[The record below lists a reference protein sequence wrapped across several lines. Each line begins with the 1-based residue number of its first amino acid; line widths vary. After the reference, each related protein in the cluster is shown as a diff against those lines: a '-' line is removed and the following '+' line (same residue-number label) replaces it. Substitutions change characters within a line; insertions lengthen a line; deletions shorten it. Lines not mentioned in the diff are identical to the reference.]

1 MEKSDQSQRLNEV
14 DIFLPNVNLSS
25 EFPFVGDIKAGF
37 PSPAQDF
44 VESKIDL
51 NKYIVKHPSA
61 TFFARVNGTS
71 MESDFSEGDLLVID
85 RSLKPENG
93 RIAVCFVDGEFTVK
107 RILIEKDKCLLV
119 PSNSDYPVL
128 EVNKDSDFLI
138 WGVVSYVIKKV

>member
-1 MEKSDQSQRLNEV
+1 METTKQQHTGKEIDLFVPNLNQSV
-14 DIFLPNVNLSS
+14 

-37 PSPAQDF
+37 PSPAEDF
-44 VESKIDL
+44 VESQIDL
-51 NKYIVKHPSA
+51 NKYLIKHPSA

-85 RSLKPENG
+85 RSLQPDNG

-119 PSNSDYPVL
+119 PSNSDYPVIQ
-128 EVNKDSDFLI
+128 VNKENDFLI
-138 WGVVSYVIKKV
+138 WGIVSYVIKKV

>member
-1 MEKSDQSQRLNEV
+1 MEKSEQSHRHNEV
-14 DIFLPNVNLSS
+14 DIFLPNVNQSI
-25 EFPFVGDIKAGF
+25 EFPFVGDVKAGF

-51 NKYIVKHPSA
+51 NKYIIKHPSA
-61 TFFARVNGTS
+61 TYFARVNGIS

-107 RILIEKDKCLLV
+107 RILIEKEKCLLV
-119 PSNSDYPVL
+119 PSNSDYPIL
-128 EVNKDSDFLI
+128 EVTKENNFVI